1 MGLTRQGR
9 TDTLT
14 LTIKKKWYDM
24 ILSGEKKAEY
34 RDIKPFYISRFRNHF
49 YTYEKGEDTQD
60 SPPTNEGF
68 LQAAR
73 KLNIWFDAIIL
84 KNGYRKD
91 SRAMKISGVM
101 HVETGK
107 PEWGAE
113 PGKEYFVL
121 HIGQKEEIC
130 PGRQGTVKK

>member
-34 RDIKPFYISRFRNHF
+34 REIKPFYISRFRNHF
-49 YTYEKGEDTQD
+49 WTYDKDG
-60 SPPTNEGF
+60 PITNEEF
-68 LQAAR
+68 LEIAR
-73 KLNIWFDAIIL
+73 KLNIWYDAIIL

-91 SRAMKISGVM
+91 SHAMQISGFL

-113 PGKEYFVL
+113 PRKKYFVL
-121 HIGQKEEIC
+121 HIGEKKEIC
-130 PGRQGTVKK
+130 AHDIR

>member
-34 RDIKPFYISRFRNHF
+34 REIKPFYISRFRNHF
-49 YTYEKGEDTQD
+49 WTYDKDDEQD
-60 SPPTNEGF
+60 GPITNEEF
-68 LQAAR
+68 LEIAR
-73 KLNIWFDAIIL
+73 KLNIWYDAIIL

-91 SRAMKISGVM
+91 SHAMKISGVM

-113 PGKEYFVL
+113 PRKKYFVL
-121 HIGQKEEIC
+121 HIGEKKEIC
-130 PGRQGTVKK
+130 AHDIR